1 MTTRCVWPRQ
11 SKLLMLVVGIA
22 TDELGFF
29 SSQCAKTHVKKP
41 KHECVGLIRVL
52 EGKVSVVDLEKD
64 FSYHFP
70 WGKCGNLR
78 NAKRVILCSS
88 LLLKSLMN

>member
-1 MTTRCVWPRQ
+1 
-11 SKLLMLVVGIA
+11 MLVVGIA

-70 WGKCGNLR
+70 
-78 NAKRVILCSS
+78 
-88 LLLKSLMN
+88 